1 MRCEGRAHRSR
12 LFHRNSLRRPE
23 GCRSDGWRTVLRNFL
38 ARSGRNPGAQG
49 ALGGAGRL
57 EVLGEAEQPSL
68 LGSGAPHKGGR
79 RMTARAT
86 LTWPLDN
93 IGPSL
98 PNLMATVAGNLFELK
113 QFSGRLKN
121 RPPVSRRR

>member
-1 MRCEGRAHRSR
+1 
-12 LFHRNSLRRPE
+12 
-23 GCRSDGWRTVLRNFL
+23 
-38 ARSGRNPGAQG
+38 
-49 ALGGAGRL
+49 
-57 EVLGEAEQPSL
+57 
-68 LGSGAPHKGGR
+68 
-79 RMTARAT
+79 MTARAT

-121 RPPVSRRR
+121 RPPALRRRGT

>member
-1 MRCEGRAHRSR
+1 
-12 LFHRNSLRRPE
+12 
-23 GCRSDGWRTVLRNFL
+23 
-38 ARSGRNPGAQG
+38 
-49 ALGGAGRL
+49 
-57 EVLGEAEQPSL
+57 VLGEAEQPSL

-98 PNLMATVAGNLFELK
+98 LNLMATVAGNLFELK

-121 RPPVSRRR
+121 RPPVFRRR